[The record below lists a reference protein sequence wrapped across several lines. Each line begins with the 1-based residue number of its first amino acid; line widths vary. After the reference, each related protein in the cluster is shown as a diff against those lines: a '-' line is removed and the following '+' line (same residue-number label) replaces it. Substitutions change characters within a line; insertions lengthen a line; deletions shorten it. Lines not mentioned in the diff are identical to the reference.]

1 MASLIASALL
11 PVLVDKLLKLE
22 TGGKVEK
29 TQMAMVHKNEYMLPA
44 GVKPTPA
51 QVKKVN
57 AIKKKAGKKAPVKKA
72 PVKKAPKGQAKRV
85 RTKSVKKKK
94 GKK

>member
-1 MASLIASALL
+1 MYNMASLLLASLL
-11 PVLVDKLLKLE
+11 PALLKLE
-22 TGGKVEK
+22 TGGKVKK

-44 GVKPTPA
+44 SVKPTPA

-57 AIKKKAGKKAPVKKA
+57 ALKKKKAVKKT
-72 PVKKAPKGQAKRV
+72 PVKKAPKG
-85 RTKSVKKKK
+85 KKKK

>member
-1 MASLIASALL
+1 MASLVASALL
-11 PVLVDKLLKLE
+11 PVIVDQLLKLE

-29 TQMAMVHKNEYMLPA
+29 TQMALVHKNEYMLPA

-72 PVKKAPKGQAKRV
+72 PVKKAPKG
-85 RTKSVKKKK
+85 KKKK

>member
-11 PVLVDKLLKLE
+11 PVLVENILKLE
-22 TGGKVEK
+22 TGGKVDK
-29 TQMAMVHKNEYMLPA
+29 TQIAMVHKNEYMLPA

-57 AIKKKAGKKAPVKKA
+57 ALKKKKATKKAPVKKA
-72 PVKKAPKGQAKRV
+72 PVKKAPKG
-85 RTKSVKKKK
+85 KKKK

>member
-11 PVLVDKLLKLE
+11 PVLVENLLKLE
-22 TGGKVEK
+22 TCGKVEK
-29 TQMAMVHKNEYMLPA
+29 TQIAMVHKNEYMLPA

-57 AIKKKAGKKAPVKKA
+57 ALKKKKAVKKAPVKKA
-72 PVKKAPKGQAKRV
+72 PVKKAPKG
-85 RTKSVKKKK
+85 KKKK

>member
-1 MASLIASALL
+1 MASLLAGALAPL
-11 PVLVDKLLKLE
+11 IINSLLKLE
-22 TGGKVEK
+22 TGGKVDK
-29 TQMAMVHKNEYMLPA
+29 TQVAMVHKNEYMLPA

-57 AIKKKAGKKAPVKKA
+57 ALKKKSVKKSPVKKA
-72 PVKKAPKGQAKRV
+72 PVKKSPVSKK
-85 RTKSVKKKK
+85 KSDRRKK

>member
-29 TQMAMVHKNEYMLPA
+29 TQIAMVHKNEYMLPA

-57 AIKKKAGKKAPVKKA
+57 ALKKKKATKKAPVKKA
-72 PVKKAPKGQAKRV
+72 PVKKAPKG
-85 RTKSVKKKK
+85 KKKK

>member
-1 MASLIASALL
+1 MASLVASALL
-11 PVLVDKLLKLE
+11 PVIVDQLLKLE

-29 TQMAMVHKNEYMLPA
+29 TQMALVHKNEYMLPA

-72 PVKKAPKGQAKRV
+72 PVKKAPRG
-85 RTKSVKKKK
+85 KKKK

>member
-11 PVLVDKLLKLE
+11 PVLVENLLKLE

-29 TQMAMVHKNEYMLPA
+29 TQIAMVHKNEYMLPA

-57 AIKKKAGKKAPVKKA
+57 ALKKKKATKKAPVKKA
-72 PVKKAPKGQAKRV
+72 PVKKAPKG
-85 RTKSVKKKK
+85 KKKK

>member
-11 PVLVDKLLKLE
+11 PVLVENILKLE
-22 TGGKVEK
+22 TGGKVDK
-29 TQMAMVHKNEYMLPA
+29 TQIAMVHKNEYMLPA

-57 AIKKKAGKKAPVKKA
+57 ALKKKKAVKKAPVKKA
-72 PVKKAPKGQAKRV
+72 PVKKAPKG
-85 RTKSVKKKK
+85 KKKK

>member
-11 PVLVDKLLKLE
+11 PVLVENLLKLE

-29 TQMAMVHKNEYMLPA
+29 TQIAMVHKNEYMLPA

-57 AIKKKAGKKAPVKKA
+57 ALKKKKAVKKAPIKKA
-72 PVKKAPKGQAKRV
+72 PVKKAPKG
-85 RTKSVKKKK
+85 KKKK

>member
-1 MASLIASALL
+1 MASIIASALL
-11 PVLVDKLLKLE
+11 PVLVENLLKLE
-22 TGGKVEK
+22 TGGKVKK

-44 GVKPTPA
+44 SVKPTPA

-57 AIKKKAGKKAPVKKA
+57 ALKKKKAVKKA
-72 PVKKAPKGQAKRV
+72 PVKKVPVKKVPKG
-85 RTKSVKKKK
+85 KKKK